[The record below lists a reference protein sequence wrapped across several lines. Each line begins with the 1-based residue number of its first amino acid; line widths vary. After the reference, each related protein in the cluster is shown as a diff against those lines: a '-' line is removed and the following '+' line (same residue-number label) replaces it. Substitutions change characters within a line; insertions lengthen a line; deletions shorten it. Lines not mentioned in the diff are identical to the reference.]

1 MKNFRGYINGEFIST
16 ENLVEIIN
24 PKDNSVA
31 GTVAAMS
38 AEDIKKA
45 FRAAREAF
53 PSFRKSSKKERVAW
67 LNQLCSLLNENKE
80 ELAAIMNSE
89 NAKDIPDAITEIERT
104 ILYIKKTIQTW
115 EFVEYKKI
123 SLGAKTGN
131 IHRVPLGVVLA
142 ISPFNYPI
150 NLALAKIAPALLA
163 GNTVV
168 FKPATNGSLSG
179 AYLTELI
186 AKTDLPK
193 GAFNLVTGRGK
204 DIGYELTSNKEI
216 DMITFTGSVR
226 VGKGIAKAQSMKPL
240 VLELGGND
248 AAYIRFDADI
258 DLAVKEV
265 AKGAFSFSG
274 QRCTAIKRVILH
286 KDIKEEFIDKLIDI
300 VKRMK
305 TNALITSSA
314 ASYVEELI
322 QDSKNRGDN
331 FILEGQRVVNE
342 IPFHI
347 VETTKDSRAWKE
359 EAFGPLLPIVTIDNE
374 DDLKALFN
382 DTNFGLQNSIFTSDL
397 QWAKNFA
404 LDLESGTVNINRSSS
419 RGPDIF
425 PFLGIKDSGFGTQGI
440 EDALISMTRVLNIV
454 END

>member
-53 PSFRKSSKKERVAW
+53 PSFRKTSKEERVAW
-67 LNQLCSLLNENKE
+67 LNELCSLLNENKE

-382 DTNFGLQNSIFTSDL
+382 NTNFGLQNSIFTSDL

>member
-1 MKNFRGYINGEFIST
+1 
-16 ENLVEIIN
+16 
-24 PKDNSVA
+24 
-31 GTVAAMS
+31 
-38 AEDIKKA
+38 
-45 FRAAREAF
+45 
-53 PSFRKSSKKERVAW
+53 
-67 LNQLCSLLNENKE
+67 
-80 ELAAIMNSE
+80 MNSE

-347 VETTKDSRAWKE
+347 VETTKDSRA
-359 EAFGPLLPIVTIDNE
+359 
-374 DDLKALFN
+374 
-382 DTNFGLQNSIFTSDL
+382 
-397 QWAKNFA
+397 
-404 LDLESGTVNINRSSS
+404 
-419 RGPDIF
+419 
-425 PFLGIKDSGFGTQGI
+425 
-440 EDALISMTRVLNIV
+440 
-454 END
+454 

>member
-53 PSFRKSSKKERVAW
+53 PSFRKTSKEERVAW
-67 LNQLCSLLNENKE
+67 LNELCSLLNENKE

-374 DDLKALFN
+374 DDLKAIFN

>member
-1 MKNFRGYINGEFIST
+1 MRNFRGYINGEFIST

-53 PSFRKSSKKERVAW
+53 PSFRKTSKEERVAW

-80 ELAAIMNSE
+80 ELAGIMNSE

-104 ILYIKKTIQTW
+104 ILYIKKTIQAW
-115 EFVEYKKI
+115 EFVKYKQI
-123 SLGAKTGN
+123 TLGAKTGN

-204 DIGYELTSNKEI
+204 DIGHELTSNKEI

-226 VGKGIAKAQSMKPL
+226 VGKGIAKTQSMKPL

-331 FILEGQRVVNE
+331 FILEGQREVNE

-347 VETTKDSRAWKE
+347 VETTKDSRAWQE

-374 DDLKALFN
+374 DDLKLLFN